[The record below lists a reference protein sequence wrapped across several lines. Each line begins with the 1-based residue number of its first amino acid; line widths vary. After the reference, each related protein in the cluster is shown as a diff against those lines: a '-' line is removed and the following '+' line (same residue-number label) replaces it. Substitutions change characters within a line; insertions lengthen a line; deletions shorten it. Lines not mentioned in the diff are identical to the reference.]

1 MLPTIPIGSLFISE
15 LIGKEVISDT
25 YKNINSSLTNIE
37 SFNEENVN
45 QVIEELDINKKI
57 GIVNSLFENIES
69 EHDKTKILALNNL
82 HDISNKIERELDEI
96 HKDLE
101 YTKTIYFSYFRSKP
115 YFQKLKKLKVHSKIL
130 DNRLD
135 IVLKLM

>member
-69 EHDKTKILALNNL
+69 EHDKTKIL
-82 HDISNKIERELDEI
+82 SFE
-96 HKDLE
+96 
-101 YTKTIYFSYFRSKP
+101 
-115 YFQKLKKLKVHSKIL
+115 
-130 DNRLD
+130 
-135 IVLKLM
+135 

>member
-1 MLPTIPIGSLFISE
+1 MLPAIPIGSLFISE

-45 QVIEELDINKKI
+45 MVIEELDINKKI

-69 EHDKTKILALNNL
+69 EHNKTKILALNNL
-82 HDISNKIERELDEI
+82 HDISNKIERELEEI

-101 YTKTIYFSYFRSKP
+101 YTKTIYFAYFRSKP
-115 YFQKLKKLKVHSKIL
+115 YFQKLKKLRVHSKIL

-135 IVLKLM
+135 IVLKLL